1 MSNLTFNVSAETR
14 SYQNCPVSANVAI
27 DSLPDEPV
35 VLTDNAGTVL
45 PGQLERTGGDV
56 RIHWI
61 IPSIAQGETQSYAVS
76 TGSPPDTGIVGLT
89 HEDES
94 VNVAV
99 GNDAFTTYFFG
110 SELARPFL
118 HPLIGPSGSV
128 TRHYPMEDVPGE
140 KQDHVHHR
148 GCWAAWG
155 DVNGADNWI
164 EEGDYARTVHRG
176 IEVIE
181 SGSVFG
187 RLRTLNDWVTA
198 DGTKLME
205 EIREYRF
212 YNQPASCRALDMVVE
227 FVASE
232 GPVRFGDT
240 KEGGICSVRVATS
253 MDATDAGTFENAYGA
268 INEDEGWGKRAPW
281 CDYHGPVNN
290 TIAGIAVM
298 DHPGN
303 YCYPTYW
310 HVRNYGLMTANP
322 FGLSY
327 FHSATSDPDP
337 DFDGSHTLQK
347 DEVLKFRYRVLVHAG
362 DTRSAD
368 VAGQYHHYI
377 NPPVIEA

>member
-1 MSNLTFNVSAETR
+1 M
-14 SYQNCPVSANVAI
+14 
-27 DSLPDEPV
+27 
-35 VLTDNAGTVL
+35 
-45 PGQLERTGGDV
+45 
-56 RIHWI
+56 
-61 IPSIAQGETQSYAVS
+61 S
-76 TGSPPDTGIVGLT
+76 TGSSPDTGIVGLT

-110 SELARPFL
+110 SEFARPYL
-118 HPLIGPSGSV
+118 HPLTGPSGSV

-212 YNQPASCRALDMVVE
+212 YNQPVSRSHCHRHSRRPRRYAHHWPAAVCRVSNSYAFPLLNLE
-227 FVASE
+227 FKIL
-232 GPVRFGDT
+232 RQ
-240 KEGGICSVRVATS
+240 
-253 MDATDAGTFENAYGA
+253 
-268 INEDEGWGKRAPW
+268 
-281 CDYHGPVNN
+281 
-290 TIAGIAVM
+290 
-298 DHPGN
+298 PGN
-303 YCYPTYW
+303 
-310 HVRNYGLMTANP
+310 RNLRITVMGM
-322 FGLSY
+322 
-327 FHSATSDPDP
+327 
-337 DFDGSHTLQK
+337 Q
-347 DEVLKFRYRVLVHAG
+347 VHG
-362 DTRSAD
+362 DMAASNR
-368 VAGQYHHYI
+368 
-377 NPPVIEA
+377 